1 MGSILFARADAF
13 ETFGIGSQTVADAGA
28 TIRVWEAVKGESAPR
43 LDDIDGVVIFGSS
56 SNIEHADEQRFI
68 HALRD
73 MTLET
78 LDRELPFLGICFGAQ
93 VLSWSLGS
101 SIEKAPVREV
111 GYVPLRPVAEASA
124 DPVLGHYEDGAM
136 VFEWHMDT
144 FALPDGATLLA
155 TGDDVANQAYRL
167 GDRTWATQFHF
178 EIDRAEMDLWLDEVA
193 ETVEADWGKSPAELR
208 AEADRYQA
216 AHERAGAEVF
226 RRFVKATRERS

>member
-13 ETFGIGSQTVADAGA
+13 ETFGIGAQTVVDAGA
-28 TIRVWEAVKGESAPR
+28 SVLVWEAVKGEPAPP
-43 LDDIDGVVIFGSS
+43 LDNIDGVVVFGSS

-73 MTLET
+73 VTLET
-78 LDRELPFLGICFGAQ
+78 LDRELPLLGICFGAQ
-93 VLSWSLGS
+93 VLAWSLGAP
-101 SIEKAPVREV
+101 IEKAPVREV
-111 GYVPLRPVAEASA
+111 GYVPLRPVPTASD

-144 FALPDGATLLA
+144 FGLPDGATLLA
-155 TGDDVANQAYRL
+155 TGDDVANQAYRF

-178 EIDRAEMDLWLDEVA
+178 EIDRPEIELWLGEVA
-193 ETVEADWGKSPAELR
+193 DTVEADWGKSPAALR
-208 AEADRYQA
+208 AEADRFQA

-226 RRFVKATRERS
+226 RRFTKVTRERP